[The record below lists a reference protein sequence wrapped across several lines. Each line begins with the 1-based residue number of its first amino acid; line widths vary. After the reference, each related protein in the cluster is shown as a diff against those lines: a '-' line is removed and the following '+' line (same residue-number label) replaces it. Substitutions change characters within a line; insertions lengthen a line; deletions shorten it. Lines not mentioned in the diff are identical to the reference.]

1 MNILI
6 AVASRHGSTRMIADA
21 IAQELTSSGKTVT
34 VQDVAKVTNLEFHAA
49 AIVGSAIYFGNW
61 LPEARQFVQRNGNT
75 LSAMNVWLF
84 SSGPLGEG
92 NPQPKDDPGH
102 LADLM
107 RACGAREHRTFIGKL
122 DRNDLGFGERLA
134 VKMVKAPEGDFRDW
148 EAIREWAQGIASAL
162 AASAQAGSSFK
173 GGTIDVNTTVPG
185 TAHS

>member
-6 AVASRHGSTRMIADA
+6 AVAGRHGSTRMIADA
-21 IAQELTSSGKTVT
+21 IAQELTLSGKTVT
-34 VQDVAKVTNLEFHAA
+34 VQDVAKVTDLGPYDAS
-49 AIVGSAIYFGNW
+49 IVGSALYLGDW
-61 LPEARQFVQRNGNT
+61 LPDARRFVQRNGNT
-75 LSAMNVWLF
+75 LSAMPVWLF

-162 AASAQAGSSFK
+162 AAPPQAGSSFK